1 MKMAGTGPRDRM
13 KSVAIVGAG
22 RLGTVLGAALRKK
35 GFTVRAIVDRRL
47 AAARES
53 RKIIGAGIATR
64 DVGRVGA
71 GGAFGARAAAPRGAD
86 IIIIAVPDG
95 EIEGVARKLARV
107 YGLAGPRGLAGAAE
121 ASGVPGKPLGRL
133 AKLVGAP
140 SKAWRGKIVFHT
152 SGVLTADALA
162 PLHDLGA
169 ACASFHP
176 VQSFPRKDLPAS
188 HFKGVTI
195 GLEGDARAVRAG
207 AAIARKLGARPRVFK
222 GTDKA
227 LYHAACSVA
236 SNLLV
241 PLFDTACGL
250 LREAGIGDREAVE
263 MLWPLAEG
271 TLQSVKR
278 LDRASALTGPISRG
292 DVETVRR
299 HLRALEKF
307 PAARKIYRVLGAEA
321 LRLARRRKTIPPRNL
336 HSADLDDLWE
346 QIGKELAAK
355 GVHTS
360 DVEKAIKE
368 VRRRK

>member
-1 MKMAGTGPRDRM
+1 M
-13 KSVAIVGAG
+13 KSVVIVGAG

-35 GFTVRAIVDRRL
+35 GFVVRAIVDRRL

-53 RKIIGAGIATR
+53 RKIIGAGTPTR
-64 DVGRVGA
+64 DA
-71 GGAFGARAAAPRGAD
+71 ARAAAGAD
-86 IIIIAVPDG
+86 IVIVAIPDG
-95 EIEGVARKLARV
+95 ETAR
-107 YGLAGPRGLAGAAE
+107 E
-121 ASGVPGKPLGRL
+121 ACRL
-133 AKLVGAP
+133 AKLAGAP
-140 SKAWRGKIVFHT
+140 VKSLGGLAKAAGAQRKPGHRLAKLAGGPGKPWRGKIVFHT
-152 SGVLTADALA
+152 SGVLAADVLA
-162 PLHDLGA
+162 PLRNLGA

-176 VQSFPRKDLPAS
+176 VQSFPRKDLPAA

-222 GTDKA
+222 GADKA

-250 LREAGIGDREAVE
+250 LRESGIGDREAVE

-271 TLQSVKR
+271 TLRSVKR

-321 LRLARRRKTIPPRNL
+321 LRLARRPHSFCGTPASLASPRQNFP
-336 HSADLDDLWE
+336 SAPASLASPRAKILPRDLRA
-346 QIGKELAAK
+346 LARML
-355 GVHTS
+355 GS
-360 DVEKAIKE
+360 
-368 VRRRK
+368 R

>member
-1 MKMAGTGPRDRM
+1 M

-35 GFTVRAIVDRRL
+35 GFTVRAIVDHRL

-53 RKIIGAGIATR
+53 RKIIGAGTPTR
-64 DVGRVGA
+64 DA
-71 GGAFGARAAAPRGAD
+71 ARAAAGAD
-86 IIIIAVPDG
+86 VVIVAVPDG
-95 EIEGVARKLARV
+95 EIARAASRLTEF
-107 YGLAGPRGLAGAAE
+107 AGGPSKACRGLAEANELAGATRK
-121 ASGVPGKPLGRL
+121 PGHRL
-133 AKLVGAP
+133 AKLAGVP
-140 SKAWRGKIVFHT
+140 SKAWHGKIVFHT
-152 SGVLTADALA
+152 SGVLAADVLA
-162 PLHDLGA
+162 PLRDLGA
-169 ACASFHP
+169 SCASFHP
-176 VQSFPRKDLPAS
+176 VQSFPRKDLPAG

-207 AAIARKLGARPRVFK
+207 AAIARKLGARPRVIK
-222 GTDKA
+222 GADKA

-250 LREAGIGDREAVE
+250 LRKSGIGDREAVE
-263 MLWPLAEG
+263 ILWPLAEG

-307 PAARKIYRVLGAEA
+307 PAARKIYQVLGAEA
-321 LRLARRRKTIPPRNL
+321 LRLARRQKRIPPHNVR
-336 HSADLDDLWE
+336 
-346 QIGKELAAK
+346 EL
-355 GVHTS
+355 T
-360 DVEKAIKE
+360 
-368 VRRRK
+368 RLLT

>member
-1 MKMAGTGPRDRM
+1 M

-35 GFTVRAIVDRRL
+35 GFAVRAIVDRRL

-53 RKIIGAGIATR
+53 RKIIGAGTPTR
-64 DVGRVGA
+64 DA
-71 GGAFGARAAAPRGAD
+71 ARAAAGAD
-86 IIIIAVPDG
+86 VVIVAVPDG
-95 EIEGVARKLARV
+95 EIAR
-107 YGLAGPRGLAGAAE
+107 AAC
-121 ASGVPGKPLGRL
+121 RL
-133 AKLVGAP
+133 AKLAGVP
-140 SKAWRGKIVFHT
+140 RKPWHGKIVFHT
-152 SGVLTADALA
+152 SGVLAADVLA
-162 PLHDLGA
+162 PLRDLGA
-169 ACASFHP
+169 SCASFHP
-176 VQSFPRKDLPAS
+176 VQSFPRKDLPAG

-207 AAIARKLGARPRVFK
+207 AAIARKLGARPRVIK
-222 GTDKA
+222 GADKA

-250 LREAGIGDREAVE
+250 LRESGIGDREAVE
-263 MLWPLAEG
+263 ILWPLAEG

-321 LRLARRRKTIPPRNL
+321 LRLARPRHGCCGAPAGLTSRQQGFPVAPAAFASRQAKIPPR
-336 HSADLDDLWE
+336 DLRA
-346 QIGKELAAK
+346 LARLL
-355 GVHTS
+355 G
-360 DVEKAIKE
+360 
-368 VRRRK
+368 